1 MIVVRNEGTG
11 NMFGKKSLKSDNPYN
26 KLMRTEALCEEYEEE
41 IAALEDEVE
50 ALKKECD
57 ELQKK
62 LAKYEWTKVLDENPD
77 YDKQVLMYDKD
88 NGYRV
93 VTFEYDDTQNCN
105 TKIFIEG
112 ENYYESIGCVLI
124 KDSCWTTLPTPPKEN
139 NDDSM

>member
-11 NMFGKKSLKSDNPYN
+11 NMLGKKSLKSDSPYN
-26 KLMRTEALCEEYEEE
+26 KLMRAEALCEEYEEE
-41 IAALEDEVE
+41 LAALEDEVE
-50 ALKKECD
+50 ELKKECD

-62 LAKYEWTKVLDENPD
+62 LAKYEWTKVLDENPE

-105 TKIFIEG
+105 TKIFING
-112 ENYYESIGCVLI
+112 ENYYESIGCVLS
-124 KDSCWTTLPTPPKEN
+124 KDSYWTSLPTPPKGE
-139 NDDSM
+139 